1 MHEHL
6 LVAHLI
12 LILKR
17 KQLVE
22 QNGRKTFMPR
32 IVLRVQEQ
40 YIQGKW
46 KGGYTSRVSNTSY
59 STAQASGLWFCTVG
73 MAFLQVTGRSL
84 LLPSCGLL
92 ELLNHSLQGT

>member
-6 LVAHLI
+6 LIAHLT

-32 IVLRVQEQ
+32 IVSCVEEQ

-46 KGGYTSRVSNTSY
+46 KGGCTSRVK
-59 STAQASGLWFCTVG
+59 
-73 MAFLQVTGRSL
+73 
-84 LLPSCGLL
+84 
-92 ELLNHSLQGT
+92 